1 MREAE
6 PRLLQPLT
14 IRGVTLRNRVVV
26 SPMCQYKAVDGVPTS
41 WHLAHHGRFALGG
54 VGAGIVEATGITPE
68 GRITPGCTGLWN
80 DEQARRFSEIV
91 AIYHSQNIPV
101 GIQLAHAGRK
111 ASAALPWEGAGP
123 LAPNDPEAWR
133 AVAPSPQ
140 PFAEGWPAPH
150 ELDAAGIEKL
160 THAFAAAARRAVA
173 AGFDFVEIHGA
184 HGYLIHSFL
193 SPISN
198 RRSDE
203 YGGDLAGR
211 MRFPLAV
218 TEAVRSA
225 IPDAMPLF
233 YRTSAVDGS
242 PDGIQIED
250 TIALAAALKARG
262 VDVVDCS
269 SGGMLGSVTL
279 VAKAPEPGYQVPFA
293 AAVKRGA
300 GILTMAVGLIL
311 TPRQAENILAS
322 GDADLIA
329 LGRQLIA
336 EPNFAYHAALEL
348 GAAEPHDVLPKSYA
362 FYLGRR
368 AAALAARDRA
378 D

>member
-6 PRLLQPLT
+6 PQLLQPLT
-14 IRGVTLRNRVVV
+14 IRGVALRNRIVV

-54 VGAGIVEATGITPE
+54 VGAAIVEATGVTPE
-68 GRITPGCTGLWN
+68 GRITQGCTGLWN
-80 DEQARRFSEIV
+80 DEQARRFSEIGAV
-91 AIYHSQNIPV
+91 YHSQGIPV

-123 LAPNDPEAWR
+123 LAPGDPQAWG
-133 AVAPSPQ
+133 AVAPSPL
-140 PFAEGWPAPH
+140 PFAEGWPAPR
-150 ELDAAGIEKL
+150 ELDTDRIEQL
-160 THAFAAAARRAVA
+160 TFAFAAAARRAVA

-184 HGYLIHSFL
+184 HGYLVHSFL

-218 TEAVRSA
+218 TEAVRSV
-225 IPDAMPLF
+225 IPETMPLF
-233 YRTSAVDGS
+233 FRASAVDGS

-250 TIALAAALKARG
+250 TIALALALKARG

-269 SGGMLGSVTL
+269 SGGMHGSVTL
-279 VAKAPEPGYQVPFA
+279 AARAPEPGYQVPFA

-300 GILTMAVGLIL
+300 DIHTMAVGLIL
-311 TPRQAENILAS
+311 TPRQAEDILAS
-322 GDADLIA
+322 GAADLIA

-336 EPNFAYHAALEL
+336 DPNFVYRAALEL
-348 GAAEPHDVLPKSYA
+348 SATEPHAVLPKSYA

-368 AAALAARDRA
+368 AAALAARDKV